1 MRGKRVDPILAGI
14 IIAVLMGNI
23 NYHIDKLTRNA
34 FRKKGF
40 ATAKI
45 ITEWADILR
54 NPALSDNTT
63 PIKIVYPAGKST
75 DGVLHIKTSGS
86 LALELQQYEPKIV
99 EKIAT
104 YFGFKA
110 IKSIRIIHEH

>member
-1 MRGKRVDPILAGI
+1 
-14 IIAVLMGNI
+14 MGDI

-45 ITEWADILR
+45 ITEWPQIL
-54 NPALSDNTT
+54 NNDELAKYTT
-63 PIKIVYPAGKST
+63 PIKIVYPAGKTT

-110 IKSIRIIHEH
+110 VTSIRIIHEH

>member
-1 MRGKRVDPILAGI
+1 
-14 IIAVLMGNI
+14 MGDI
-23 NYHIDKLTRNA
+23 NYHIDKLTRNV

-45 ITEWADILR
+45 IMEWEQILG
-54 NPALSDNTT
+54 NPQLARHTT
-63 PIKIVYPAGKST
+63 PFKITYPVGKTT
-75 DGVLHIKTSGS
+75 DGVLYIKTSGS
-86 LALELQQYEPKIV
+86 LALELQQYEPKII

-110 IKSIRIIHEH
+110 ISHIKIIHEH

>member
-1 MRGKRVDPILAGI
+1 
-14 IIAVLMGNI
+14 MGNI
-23 NYHIDKLTRNA
+23 NYHIDKLTGKV

-45 ITEWADILR
+45 IMEWEQILN
-54 NPALSDNTT
+54 NPQLARHTH
-63 PIKIVYPAGKST
+63 PFKISYPVGKTT
-75 DGVLHIKTSGS
+75 DGVLYIKCSGA
-86 LALELQQYEPKIV
+86 LALELQQYEPKII

-110 IKSIRIIHEH
+110 ISSIKIIHEH

>member
-1 MRGKRVDPILAGI
+1 
-14 IIAVLMGNI
+14 MGDI
-23 NYHIDKLTRNA
+23 QYHIDKLTRNV
-34 FRKKGF
+34 FRKQGF

-45 ITEWADILR
+45 ITEWEQILN
-54 NPALSDNTT
+54 NPDLARHTH
-63 PIKIVYPAGKST
+63 PVKIVYPAGKNVE
-75 DGVLHIKTSGS
+75 GVLHIKAPGA

-110 IKSIRIIHEH
+110 IRSIRIVHEH